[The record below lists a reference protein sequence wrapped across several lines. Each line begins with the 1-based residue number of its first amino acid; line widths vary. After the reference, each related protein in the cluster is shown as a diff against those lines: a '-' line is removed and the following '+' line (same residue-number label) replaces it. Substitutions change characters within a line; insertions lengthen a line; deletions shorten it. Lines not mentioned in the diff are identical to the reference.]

1 MLRLGRPIFWLGWMA
16 SACSSSAFGQDGAT
30 ELTALSGNSA
40 TIVVTVRAASGEPLP
55 VAAVVRLYKAGGVPN
70 GQTTASPGGRAV
82 FVPQGLGDFSVA
94 VEAPGYKTGHANVDV
109 PVPVKVE
116 VDVYLQPESTTG
128 EDAGA
133 AGGAILAPKAKAA
146 LDKALEDLR
155 ANKLEDAEK
164 QLTIASQ
171 LAPQHPDVLYLQ
183 GMLYTR
189 KGELA
194 KAQATLETA
203 VQMDPHHARA
213 LAALGT
219 VLANQGAYAEA
230 IPKLEESLKTTTG
243 SWETHWTLAKAYYE
257 QKKYEAALK
266 ESRTALAAS
275 NGKAPEIELLV
286 AQALTAVGRY
296 DDSAAALRNF
306 LKNHAD
312 HPDATKA
319 RRWLEKLAAAGKIQ
333 NN

>member
-30 ELTALSGNSA
+30 EQTALSGNNAS
-40 TIVVTVRAASGEPLP
+40 IVVTVRAASGEPLT
-55 VAAVVRLYKAGGVPN
+55 VAAVVKLYRSEGIPN
-70 GQTTASPGGRAV
+70 GQTTTGTGGRAIL
-82 FVPQGLGDFSVA
+82 VPQNLGGFYVTVD
-94 VEAPGYKTGHANVDV
+94 APGYKQGRANVDV
-109 PVPVKVE
+109 PIPVRVE
-116 VDVYLQPESTTG
+116 VDVYMQPESTTG

-194 KAQATLETA
+194 KAQTALETA

-219 VLANQGAYAEA
+219 VLANQGQYADA
-230 IPKLEESLKTTTG
+230 IPKLEESLQTTTG

-257 QKKYEAALK
+257 QKKYDPALK
-266 ESRTALAAS
+266 ESQTALTVS

-286 AQALTAVGRY
+286 AQALTAVARY
-296 DDSAAALRNF
+296 EDSAAALRNF

-312 HPDATKA
+312 HPDAPKA
-319 RRWLEKLAAAGKIQ
+319 KRWLERLEPAGQIRT
-333 NN
+333 N